1 MTLVS
6 RLPIFLLLTMTC
18 LPGQQANADE
28 LIMRDGSR
36 LLGKVIKRE
45 GAKLE
50 FETSYAGVIRVKWKK
65 VSELHTDEP
74 MKLMLKDGHT
84 FTVQYIRNSEA
95 GILLDDNIELDL
107 FRQLLTQ
114 SELEFINPEPWRTG
128 HGNKLEGHVNFAM
141 ERERGNT
148 DKDELD
154 LDMDLTWRSQHYRFK
169 TFGEL
174 ERDRSNN
181 KKIKDKWKLNNDFD
195 RFISRRRYIGIALDF
210 EQDQF
215 ADLTLRTIVGPK
227 SGYQWFESKDM
238 NLSTEVGPMYVRE
251 KYEVDP
257 DDDFAAL
264 GWGINFDQYVF
275 DEFMQFY
282 HRQNGLWSLE
292 NASDIVWSSWTGLR
306 FPLVYGVVISTEMRI
321 EYNSRAVGDADEL
334 DTKYT
339 LKLGYTW

>member
-1 MTLVS
+1 MTAIS
-6 RLPIFLLLTMTC
+6 RLPIFLLLTMIC

-74 MKLMLKDGHT
+74 MKLMLRDGSTRAARH
-84 FTVQYIRNSEA
+84 IRNTKTS
-95 GILLDDNIELDL
+95 ILLDDNIESNLSP
-107 FRQLLTQ
+107 QSLTQ

-128 HGNKLEGHVNFAM
+128 HGSKLDGHINFAM

-154 LDMDLTWRSQHYRFK
+154 LDMDLTWRSQYHRFK

-227 SGYQWFESKDM
+227 TGYQWFESKDM
-238 NLSTEVGPMYVRE
+238 NFSTEIGPMYVNE
-251 KYEVDP
+251 EYEAEP
-257 DDDFAAL
+257 DDDYVAL
-264 GWGINFDQYVF
+264 GWGIDFDKYVF

-292 NASDIVWSSWTGLR
+292 NAGDIVWNSWTGLR
-306 FPLVYGVVISTEMRI
+306 FPLVYDFVISTEMRI
-321 EYNSRAVGDADEL
+321 EYNSRAVEGADNL

>member
-1 MTLVS
+1 MTVVS
-6 RLPIFLLLTMTC
+6 RLPIFLLLTMVC

-28 LIMRDGSR
+28 LLMRDGSH
-36 LLGKVIKRE
+36 LLGKLIKLE

-74 MKLMLKDGHT
+74 MKLMLKDGNA
-84 FTVQYIRNSEA
+84 FTVQHIRNGEA
-95 GILLDDNIELDL
+95 GILLDDNNELDL

-128 HGNKLEGHVNFAM
+128 DGYKLDGHINFAI

-154 LDMDLTWRSQHYRFK
+154 VDMDLTWRSRHYRFK
-169 TFGEL
+169 TFGEF
-174 ERDRSNN
+174 ERDRNNN

-195 RFISRRRYIGIALDF
+195 HFISRKRYIGVALDF

-215 ADLTLRTIVGPK
+215 ADLALRAIVGPK
-227 SGYQWFESKDM
+227 TGYQWFESTDL
-238 NLSTEVGPMYVRE
+238 NLSTEIGPMYVRE
-251 KYEVDP
+251 NFETEP
-257 DDDFAAL
+257 DDNFIAL
-264 GWGINFDQYVF
+264 GLGVNFDKYVF

-292 NASDIVWSSWTGLR
+292 NSDDIVWNSWTGLR
-306 FPLVYGVVISTEMRI
+306 FPLVYGAIISTEIRI
-321 EYNSRAVGDADEL
+321 EYDTRAVEDADEL

>member
-1 MTLVS
+1 MTSIS
-6 RLPIFLLLTMTC
+6 RFAIILLLTLIG
-18 LPGQQANADE
+18 LPVDADE

-50 FETSYAGVIRVKWKK
+50 FETSYAGEIRVKWKK

-74 MKLMLKDGHT
+74 MNLMLRDGSTRAAQH
-84 FTVQYIRNSEA
+84 IRNTEA
-95 GILLDDNIELDL
+95 GILLGDSIEPDL
-107 FRQLLTQ
+107 PSQLLTQ
-114 SELEFINPEPWRTG
+114 SELAFINPEPWRTG
-128 HGNKLEGHVNFAM
+128 HGSKLDGYINLAM

-154 LDMDLTWRSQHYRFK
+154 IDMDLTWRSQHYRIK

-174 ERDRSNN
+174 ERDRNNN

-195 RFISRRRYIGIALDF
+195 HFITRRRYIGVALDF

-215 ADLTLRTIVGPK
+215 ADLTLRSKVGPK
-227 SGYQWFESKDM
+227 SGYQWFENKDM
-238 NLSTEVGPMYVRE
+238 NLSTEVGPLYVDE
-251 KYEVDP
+251 EFEADP
-257 DDDFAAL
+257 DDDYIAL
-264 GWGINFDQYVF
+264 GWGINFDKYVF

-292 NASDIVWSSWTGLR
+292 NSDDIVWDSWTGLR
-306 FPLVYGVVISTEMRI
+306 FPLVYGVVISTELRV
-321 EYNSRAVGDADEL
+321 EYNSRAAVGADNL

-339 LKLGYTW
+339 LKLGYKW